1 MLLVKE
7 AFSSRKKSKQPEL
20 PVHVAII
27 MDGNGRWAKKRML
40 PKFAGHKRGA
50 EAVRRCVEDAIDLG
64 IKYLTLYAFSSE
76 NWNRPEDEVS
86 DLMNLLRGYLT
97 KEVDELHEKNIRL
110 AFIGNRSKLS
120 DNIRELLETA
130 EKKTRNNTKLC
141 LTLALSYGGRAEIVD
156 AARELA
162 HQVKNG
168 ELEPEQIS
176 EEIFASH
183 LHTSNIPDPDLIIRT
198 SGEQRISNFLLW
210 QIAYAEFVFLDVLW
224 PDFNREILEQAVQ
237 EYCGRDRRYGARP

>member
-7 AFSSRKKSKQPEL
+7 AFASRKKSKQADT

-27 MDGNGRWAKKRML
+27 MDGNGRWAKKRVL
-40 PKFAGHKRGA
+40 PKVAGHKRGA
-50 EAVRRCVEDAIDLG
+50 DAVRRCVEDSMDLG

-76 NWNRPEDEVS
+76 NWNRPEDEVN
-86 DLMNLLRGYLT
+86 DLMSLLQRYLT

-110 AFIGNRSKLS
+110 NFIGDRSKLS
-120 DNIRELLETA
+120 ANILKLLQKA
-130 EKKTRNNTKLC
+130 EIKTRDNSRLC
-141 LTLALSYGGRAEIVD
+141 LTLALSYGGRAEIID
-156 AARELA
+156 AARAL
-162 HQVKNG
+162 G
-168 ELEPEQIS
+168 EKIKTGEINPEDIT
-176 EEIFASH
+176 EEAFSSH
-183 LHTSNIPDPDLIIRT
+183 LHTGDIPDPDLIIRT

-224 PDFNREILEQAVQ
+224 PDFNREMLERAIS

>member
-7 AFSSRKKSKQPEL
+7 EFASPKKNKQPE
-20 PVHVAII
+20 PPAHVAII

-50 EAVRRCVEDAIDLG
+50 EVVRRCVEDSIDLG

-76 NWNRPEDEVS
+76 NWNRPEDEVN
-86 DLMNLLRGYLT
+86 DLMKLLRRYLT
-97 KEVDELHEKNIRL
+97 KEVDILHKKNIRL
-110 AFIGNRSKLS
+110 TFIGNRSKLNN
-120 DNIRELLETA
+120 NIRQLLEAA
-130 EKKTRNNTKLC
+130 EQKTLNNTRLC
-141 LTLALSYGGRAEIVD
+141 LTLALSYGGREEIID

-162 HQVKNG
+162 DKVKAG
-168 ELEPEQIS
+168 DMEPEDIS
-176 EEIFASH
+176 EAVFASH
-183 LHTSNIPDPDLIIRT
+183 LHTGDIPDPDLIIRT

-224 PDFNREILEQAVQ
+224 PDFNREILAQALQ
-237 EYCGRDRRYGARP
+237 EYYCRDRRYGARP

>member
-7 AFSSRKKSKQPEL
+7 GFSSRKKSKQRDL
-20 PVHVAII
+20 PTHVAII

-50 EAVRRCVEDAIDLG
+50 DVVRRCVEDAIDLG

-76 NWNRPEDEVS
+76 NWNRPEEEVN
-86 DLMNLLRGYLT
+86 DLMSLLQRYLA
-97 KEVDELHEKNIRL
+97 KEVDELHKKNIRL
-110 AFIGNRSKLS
+110 TFIGNRSKLS
-120 DNIRELLETA
+120 SSIRALLEGA
-130 EKKTRNNTKLC
+130 EQKTRNNTKLC

-156 AARELA
+156 AAKELA
-162 HQVKNG
+162 NKVKRG
-168 ELEPEQIS
+168 ELEPEDIS
-176 EEIFASH
+176 EEMLASC
-183 LHTSNIPDPDLIIRT
+183 LHTNDIPDPDLIIRT

-224 PDFNREILEQAVQ
+224 PDFNRDILEQAMQ
-237 EYCGRDRRYGARP
+237 EYCGRDRRYGVRP

>member
-7 AFSSRKKSKQPEL
+7 EFSSQKKSKQPEL
-20 PVHVAII
+20 PTHVAII

-50 EAVRRCVEDAIDLG
+50 DVVRRCVQDSIDLG

-76 NWNRPEDEVS
+76 NWNRPEAEVS
-86 DLMNLLRGYLT
+86 DLMSLLQRYLT
-97 KEVDELHEKNIRL
+97 KEVDELHAKNIRL
-110 AFIGNRSKLS
+110 TFIGNRSKLS
-120 DNIRELLETA
+120 GNIRNLLEKA
-130 EKKTRNNTKLC
+130 EEKTRHNTQLC
-141 LTLALSYGGRAEIVD
+141 LTLALSYGGRAEIID

-162 HQVKNG
+162 EKVKAG
-168 ELEPEQIS
+168 ELEPEDIS
-176 EEIFASH
+176 EDIFSSY
-183 LHTSNIPDPDLIIRT
+183 LHTHDIPDPDLIIRT

-210 QIAYAEFVFLDVLW
+210 QIAYAEFIFLDVLW
-224 PDFNREILEQAVQ
+224 PDFNREILEQALQ